1 MRNLDAQLNESLRD
15 AYVSYYLGQL
25 VPNTPALSAVK
36 TEADLYE
43 YLLIDTRVATDVT
56 TSRVAQAIAS
66 IQQYINATMLNMEP
80 GRTPLPA
87 DDVADWAQSGSQYAI
102 WAADQE
108 LQDYPENYID
118 PTLRE
123 NKTGLFTL
131 LENQLSAHALNDT
144 SIQDSFLAYLT
155 GFETISNLKVLNGY
169 AESPDTSNA
178 IYYLIGQSNIMPN
191 KFYWRSLDMSK
202 RDSSGALD
210 PTAWSE
216 WNDIELAQSA
226 EIKVIRPFV
235 SGGRLHLVWLQVGEL
250 PQTGPDTPDADAN
263 SEYKLCCAYLGFDGN
278 WSVPHTLHSWSSPDG
293 TTDAS
298 AFDYELIA
306 VIDQRPD
313 KYKTG
318 TTPDYAYYNDEDII
332 YISLV
337 ATQTADA
344 SKVTYLNVPCD
355 LLFTPLGEPTV
366 PDSGYDSFG
375 QYLHM
380 TLYSSDST
388 LQSTFRKQT
397 TTTTTVA
404 AVSGSTAHQ
413 NDMAL
418 NIISSTLSAD
428 GSQITFVLEGTD
440 SYTSAATGK
449 GTLQLAS
456 MDTTPVI
463 ICSASVALN
472 DSGSASTGQ
481 GSYTIAY
488 SADAGATTTVQLS
501 YTASTSSEEMADDAA
516 ISIKITRA
524 ESYPDAKN
532 IPILKTNADNNA
544 QYLDFTGSSD
554 TSVNTLRIRLNTQI
568 GKDLIA
574 RASASV
580 ASVLSWDTQN
590 LTEPPLSSSD
600 TATPIDFNGANG
612 LYFWELFFHA
622 PHLVAYRL
630 NQEQQYAKATLW
642 MHYLFDPSA
651 RRDDGSSP
659 PAYWN
664 SRPLVEAGNA
674 SYEQAGPT
682 DPDAIAY
689 SNPVHYQKTL
699 FQLYIRN
706 LIAAG
711 DAFYRTQTPDSLSMA
726 KLIYRQALDLLGP
739 FPGGELENDWAPVTL
754 GSAVSAG
761 NPALRDFERSQT
773 GPMPVPLATP
783 APHPLLGALDLP
795 SRPPLNEQLLGYWST
810 LDSRLYNLRHNLSL
824 TGQPMAVPLYATP
837 ADPTRLMAARGAG
850 ATPLQVLGYATT
862 PTIPAYRFQ
871 ALLSSAYHAAATLN
885 RFGDLLLSYQEKKDR
900 ASQEDLQQSQ
910 LLALSS
916 FTITLQDLAVQT
928 ANATLTVLN
937 DNMNSAA
944 QRQTYYSNLYDN
956 NVSADEA
963 SALDKQTTALR
974 LSAASVPFLG
984 AAASIAMLP
993 NIKGTAWGGRASYA
1007 VLGVTGTILQVA
1019 SMSLQAS
1026 AEQQAASATYSRRRD
1041 EWGFQRDQATQELT
1055 TLQDQIKQQDILVT
1069 SAQTA
1074 KDQATLQQQ
1083 QILNMQNFLQTRSS
1097 NAALYQWLIG
1107 QMNTLYSSA
1116 YQAVQALCLGTQAS
1130 WQYELGDY
1138 QTTFINPNA
1147 WDDSHKGLTAGDTL
1161 TFNLQQMENAYLQR
1175 NERKLEI
1182 VKTVALSTLIG
1193 SDWKSSIVTPS
1204 DDTDVSYIDFS
1215 IDEALL
1221 DSDYPGHYLRQLKSV
1236 SLTLPATVGP
1246 YQDVRATLAQSSS
1259 SVLLTADIAGVNY
1272 LLNPDGS
1279 GSSPAN
1285 VITNLRPSQQIVL
1298 STGLND
1304 AGQFVLDMHD
1314 QRYLPFEGT
1323 GAVSGWRLTFPHASS
1338 TDQTSL
1344 INSLTDI
1351 IVQLRYTA
1359 KDGGPSFAKEVIAA
1373 LAPPAPSGKAARATA
1388 AAARH

>member
-1 MRNLDAQLNESLRD
+1 MRNLHAQLDESLRD

-43 YLLIDTRVATDVT
+43 YLLIDPRVATDVT

-66 IQQYINATMLNMEP
+66 VQQYINAVMLNMEP
-80 GRTPLPA
+80 GRASLPA
-87 DDVADWAQSGSQYAI
+87 DDVADWAQSGSQYSI
-102 WAADQE
+102 WAGDQE

-123 NKTGLFTL
+123 RKTGLFGL
-131 LENQLSAHALNDT
+131 LENQLAAHALNDT
-144 SIQDSFLAYLT
+144 SIQQSFLAYLT

-169 AESPDTSNA
+169 AESPDSGNA
-178 IYYLIGQSNIMPN
+178 VYYLTGQSNIVPN
-191 KFYWRSLDMSK
+191 QFYWRSLDMSA
-202 RDSSGALD
+202 RDSSGALN
-210 PTAWSE
+210 PTAWTE
-216 WNDIELAQSA
+216 WNAIELAQSA
-226 EIKVIRPFV
+226 DIEIIRPFV
-235 SGGRLHLVWLQVGEL
+235 FGGRLHLVWLQRGEL
-250 PQTGPDTPDADAN
+250 PQTGPETDTTEY
-263 SEYKLCCAYLGFDGN
+263 SEYKLCCAYRGFDGN
-278 WSVPHTLHSWSSPDG
+278 WSVPHTLRSWSSPDG

-298 AFDYELIA
+298 AYDYELIA

-313 KYKTG
+313 KYKAG
-318 TTPDYAYYNDEDII
+318 TTPDYTYYNDEDII

-344 SKVTYLNVPCD
+344 SKVTYLNAPCD
-355 LLFTPLGEPTV
+355 LLFTPLGEPAV
-366 PDSGYDSFG
+366 PSSDYDSFG

-388 LQSTFRKQT
+388 LQSTFSKQTAT
-397 TTTTTVA
+397 TTTATGA
-404 AVSGSTAHQ
+404 SGSSTHQ
-413 NDMAL
+413 ADMAL

-428 GSQITFVLEGTD
+428 GSQITYVLEGTD

-449 GTLQLAS
+449 GTLQLTSADGS
-456 MDTTPVI
+456 VT

-481 GSYTIAY
+481 GSCTVAY
-488 SADAGATTTVQLS
+488 SAGATTTVQLS

-516 ISIKITRA
+516 VNFKITTA
-524 ESYPDAKN
+524 ESYPDTSN
-532 IPILKTNADNNA
+532 IPILKTNAGNNA
-544 QYLDFTGSSD
+544 QYLDFTGSDD
-554 TSVNTLRIRLNTQI
+554 TGVNTLRIRLNTQI

-590 LTEPPLSSSD
+590 LTEPPLLSTD
-600 TATPIDFNGANG
+600 APAPIDFNGANG

-630 NQEQQYAKATLW
+630 NQEQQYAKAALW
-642 MHYLFDPSA
+642 IHYLFDPSA
-651 RRDDGSSP
+651 RRSDGSSP
-659 PAYWN
+659 PPYWN

-674 SYEQAGPT
+674 SYEAAGPT

-699 FQLYIRN
+699 FQLYVRN

-761 NPALRDFERSQT
+761 NPALRDFERTQA
-773 GPMPVPLATP
+773 GPTPVPQATP

-795 SRPPLNEQLLGYWST
+795 SRPPLNSQLLGYWST

-824 TGQPMAVPLYATP
+824 TGQPMSVPLYATP
-837 ADPTRLMAARGAG
+837 ADPARLMAARGAG
-850 ATPLQVLGYATT
+850 ATPLQVLGYAAA

-871 ALLSSAYHAAATLN
+871 ALLPSAYRAVATLN
-885 RFGDLLLSYQEKKDR
+885 RFGDLLLSYQERKDR
-900 ASQEDLQQSQ
+900 ASQEEMQQEQ
-910 LLALSS
+910 LLALSA
-916 FTITLQDLAVQT
+916 FTVSLQQLSLQAANDTLD
-928 ANATLTVLN
+928 VLN
-937 DNMNSAA
+937 ANLSSATD
-944 QRQTYYSNLYDN
+944 RQTHFQQLASNGN
-956 NVSADEA
+956 STQE
-963 SALDKQTTALR
+963 TAAMGLQGTG
-974 LSAASVPFLG
+974 LILGTSSIPFLAAG
-984 AAASIAMLP
+984 AALAMMP
-993 NIKGTAWGGRASYA
+993 NIRGTAWGGAMKQA
-1007 VLGVTGTILQVA
+1007 PLLATGTILQTLA
-1019 SMSLQAS
+1019 ISLNGSAAIIAESEAYDRRNKEWQFQA
-1026 AEQQAASATYSRRRD
+1026 
-1041 EWGFQRDQATQELT
+1041 DQAQDEID
-1055 TLQDQIKQQDILVT
+1055 TLHLQVTVQNVLVT
-1069 SAQTA
+1069 AAQTSL
-1074 KDQATLQQQ
+1074 DQANAQQQ
-1083 QILNMQNFLQTRSS
+1083 QILDMKNFLQTRDSS
-1097 NAALYQWLIG
+1097 GSLYQWLVG
-1107 QMNTLYSSA
+1107 QMSALYSSA

-1130 WQYELGDY
+1130 WQYEMGDY
-1138 QTTFINPNA
+1138 KTTFVNPNA

-1175 NERKLEI
+1175 NERRLEI
-1182 VKTVALSTLIG
+1182 VKTVALSTLLG
-1193 SDWKSSIVTPS
+1193 SDWKGSIVTPT
-1204 DDTDVSYIDFS
+1204 DGTDTSYIDFS
-1215 IDEALL
+1215 INEALL

-1272 LLNPDGS
+1272 LLDPDGS
-1279 GSSPAN
+1279 GASPAN

-1304 AGQFVLDMHD
+1304 AGQFVLDMYD

-1323 GAVSGWRLTFPHASS
+1323 GAVSGWRLTFPHASG
-1338 TDQTSL
+1338 TDQASL
-1344 INSLTDI
+1344 LGSLTDI

-1359 KDGGPSFAKEVIAA
+1359 RDGGPAFAKAVIAA
-1373 LAPPAPSGKAARATA
+1373 QTAPAASGKATKTASRAT
-1388 AAARH
+1388 RH